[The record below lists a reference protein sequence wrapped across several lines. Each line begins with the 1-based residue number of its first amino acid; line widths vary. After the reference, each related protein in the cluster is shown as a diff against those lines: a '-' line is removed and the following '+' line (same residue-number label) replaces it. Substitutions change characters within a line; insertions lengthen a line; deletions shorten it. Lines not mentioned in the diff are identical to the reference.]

1 MRTPKEKY
9 ERRKDYYNKILKKQS
24 RGLNIISNLRL
35 IVALAGLVNIVF
47 LYVTNNYTLGVPIA
61 LAYIGIFIY
70 LVIKHIKLKCRKNY
84 TQSLYWINDKSL
96 KRINGEWK
104 NFKDTGEEFRDES
117 HSFSHDLDIFGRG
130 SLFQWINVTKT
141 SMGRRKLGEML
152 TNPCKNIAEIRN
164 RQQVVEELSNKLWWR
179 HRLMS
184 EGMML
189 SDEIHNSEDLYLWAD
204 EKKEFY
210 LKSWVMLI
218 AGLLPVISII
228 LVILY
233 FNNMLSY
240 RLPVIFLGIQTLIL
254 KFRNKERNKIL
265 NIVYKHKDNI
275 KAYKKMLKHLEK
287 KCFTSDYMKELKKK
301 LVNYD
306 KHTAFQQIERL
317 EKIVDGISN
326 RNNAAFIIIN
336 VLILWDYQ
344 CMISLERWKK
354 KSGVHIKSWLNTLG
368 KVEALASLSVIRHDN
383 PDWTIPKIV
392 QKPSQLMAI
401 AMGHPLL
408 TKGRVCNDLKIE
420 APTKILLITGS
431 NMSGKSTLLR
441 TSGINLLL
449 AYIGAP
455 VCAKTFSASLMGI
468 QSCMRISDNLEKSVS
483 SFYAELLRIKE
494 IVKESQ
500 GKQVFFLLDEIF
512 KGTNSEDRHEG
523 AKILINRLL
532 RDGAVGLVSTH
543 DLELGVLEEDSNKK
557 IRNYHF
563 QEYYENNEI
572 RFDYKLKSGIS
583 TTRNA
588 LYLIKMIGIDDKI

>member
-1 MRTPKEKY
+1 MKTPKEKY

-61 LAYIGIFIY
+61 LGYIGIFIY

-104 NFKDTGEEFRDES
+104 NFKDTGEDFRDES

-141 SMGRRKLGEML
+141 SMGRRKLGKML

-189 SDEIHNSEDLYLWAD
+189 SDEIHDPEDLYLWAD

-287 KCFTSDYMKELKKK
+287 KCFKSDYMKELKKK

-383 PDWTIPKIV
+383 PDWTIPQIV
-392 QKPSQLMAI
+392 QKPSKLMAI

-420 APTKILLITGS
+420 VPTKILLITGS

-494 IVKESQ
+494 IVKETQ